1 VHREM
6 IFISFNITFCNRF
19 VVGFLS
25 KPYTLKSRAI
35 KYRYRNKLK
44 PSFIERILLP
54 NLFHTLFA
62 QCCNAIALRP
72 CAVHK
77 RFDKVRNMHGKQGA
91 PACHHP
97 SAPRAPARPL
107 PLPLFTLFYYA
118 RNKSFICLSRSSLR
132 KTINHSPCFT
142 MSSRT
147 TQKTLARADWGSG
160 SDNKNVS
167 FSHTKQITCRQSEVS
182 LCRLCKET
190 SPRFPPPPSPPPLT
204 PLLIPSYISITIK
217 SNRSG

>member
-1 VHREM
+1 MGKARKWFVHREM

-97 SAPRAPARPL
+97 SGPCASCPTTPL
-107 PLPLFTLFYYA
+107 
-118 RNKSFICLSRSSLR
+118 SSLQLQR
-132 KTINHSPCFT
+132 GNMMTYRVIVQTAGTPLINFVRSTAPSFWPLQG
-142 MSSRT
+142 SRT
-147 TQKTLARADWGSG
+147 FLFSRIYCALRCGVWRGWVKRKGMRRGGGVLGLVSG
-160 SDNKNVS
+160 AQSIRFFGCFCFVS
-167 FSHTKQITCRQSEVS
+167 SE
-182 LCRLCKET
+182 
-190 SPRFPPPPSPPPLT
+190 P
-204 PLLIPSYISITIK
+204 
-217 SNRSG
+217 NRRP